1 MEPTDTL
8 SLSESTYGPPD
19 HSNILPSDE
28 KNDIS
33 VWNDPRKIKRL
44 SKIGASSKWILLA
57 IFAVVKSQIPKA

>member
-1 MEPTDTL
+1 MRATLANNGLNLFMEPTDTL

-33 VWNDPRKIKRL
+33 V
-44 SKIGASSKWILLA
+44 
-57 IFAVVKSQIPKA
+57 